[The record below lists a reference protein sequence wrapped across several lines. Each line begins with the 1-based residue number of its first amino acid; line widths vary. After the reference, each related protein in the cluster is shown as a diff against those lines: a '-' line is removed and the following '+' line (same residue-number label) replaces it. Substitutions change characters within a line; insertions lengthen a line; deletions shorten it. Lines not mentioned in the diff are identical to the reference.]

1 MTALGTSDEYVF
13 TVGELNQQVKRLL
26 EGEFPSILIYGELS
40 NFSKPRSGHWYF
52 SLKDA
57 QGQIRGAMFKFR
69 NQHCK
74 FVPQDGDQVIVRA
87 KLSLYAPRGDYQLIV
102 DALQPAGTGALQ
114 AAFDALKQKLL
125 TEGLFDPARK
135 KPLPLWPKGLCVI
148 TSNTGAALQDILH
161 VLERRFPALPVFV
174 IPVPVQ
180 GAESAP
186 AIKHALTQADK
197 HRESDVIL
205 LARGGGSL
213 EDLWSFNEE
222 QVARAI
228 FRCRKPVVSGV
239 GHETDFTIA
248 DFVADIRAP
257 TPSAA
262 AELISPDQAQV
273 RALVLAL
280 FEQALHLIQNQLRTH
295 KQHVALLRAHLKHP
309 REKLLETQQTLDQ
322 LDLRLQGAWQQHLH
336 MAHTQLQT
344 LAMRLNQQHPKHALD
359 TSQIIANALQKR
371 LLQAMDNILK
381 HRQTALKHLSQQ
393 AHLVSPLATLNR
405 GYSITTI
412 TESDNQNSKQSKRLL
427 RSTSQIQ
434 VGDTLHTTLQSGSVL
449 STVTQRI
456 ED

>member
-1 MTALGTSDEYVF
+1 MSAPGTSDEYVF

-26 EGEFPSILIYGELS
+26 EGEFPSILVCGEIS
-40 NFSKPRSGHWYF
+40 NFSQPRSGHWYF

-74 FVPQDGDQVIVRA
+74 FIPQEGDQVIARA

-125 TEGLFDPARK
+125 TEGLFDADLK

-148 TSNTGAALQDILH
+148 TSGTGAALQDILH

-174 IPVPVQ
+174 LPVPVQ
-180 GAESAP
+180 GTESAP
-186 AIKHALTQADK
+186 AIRRALAQADK
-197 HRESDVIL
+197 HKESDVIL
-205 LARGGGSL
+205 VARGGGSL

-248 DFVADIRAP
+248 DFVADVRAP

-262 AELISPDQAQV
+262 AEIISPDQVQV
-273 RALVLAL
+273 RTLVQAL
-280 FEQALHLIQNQLRTH
+280 FQQMVAIVQNQINDNRQQT
-295 KQHVALLRAHLKHP
+295 ALLHANLKHP

-322 LDLRLQGAWQQHLH
+322 LDLRMQSAWQNRFYTAQHQLQALNFRLSQKH
-336 MAHTQLQT
+336 PKHSLRQTQLQT
-344 LAMRLNQQHPKHALD
+344 LA
-359 TSQIIANALQKR
+359 LQKR
-371 LLQAMDNILK
+371 LTQAMSHFLK
-381 HRQTALKHLSQQ
+381 QRQTALQNLSQQ

-405 GYSITTI
+405 GYSITSIAQKNGQKPTK
-412 TESDNQNSKQSKRLL
+412 NKPLL
-427 RSTSQIQ
+427 RSVDQLNI
-434 VGDTLHTTLQSGSVL
+434 GDNIHTKLASSSVV
-449 STVTQRI
+449 STVSHI
-456 ED
+456 IHD